1 MRIVIIGSGAVAE
14 AFADALKENITG
26 IVARNAERG
35 KLLAEMCGCEWSADR
50 LPEADLYIISVSDRA
65 IGEVSAQFDFPA
77 DAVVAHT
84 AGCPTLDALSSRI
97 THRAVLYPMQTFT
110 RGRRVDFGQIPLFVE
125 GATPH
130 ALATVRSVAEDLS
143 QKVEQ
148 ADSAKRSRL
157 HLGATWV
164 CNFVNMMFV
173 AGSDAAAT
181 PLTTYEAL
189 IKECVAKALALDPH
203 NTPTGVAIRGDK
215 EMQQRHAEMLRQ
227 SHPQYEELYKLL
239 SKTIWETLRKI

>member
-1 MRIVIIGSGAVAE
+1 MRVVIIGSGAVAE
-14 AFADALKENITG
+14 GFAYALKGVVVG

-35 KLLAEMCGCEWSADR
+35 ELLAEMCECEWSADR
-50 LPEADLYIISVSDRA
+50 LPDADLYIISVSDRA
-65 IGEVSAQFDFPA
+65 IGEVSEQFEFPA

-84 AGCPTLDALSSRI
+84 AGCPTLDTLSSRI

-110 RGRRVDFGQIPLFVE
+110 RGRRVDFKQIPLFVE

-130 ALATVRSVAEDLS
+130 ALATVRSVAEGLS
-143 QKVEQ
+143 DRVEQ
-148 ADSAKRSRL
+148 ADSTQRSRL

-173 AGSDAAAT
+173 AGSDAAGV

-189 IKECVAKALALDPH
+189 IKECVAKALELGPR
-203 NTPTGVAIRGDK
+203 NTQTGVAIRGDR
-215 EMQQRHAEMLRQ
+215 EMQQRHAEMLHQ

-239 SKTIWETLRKI
+239 STTIWETLRKI